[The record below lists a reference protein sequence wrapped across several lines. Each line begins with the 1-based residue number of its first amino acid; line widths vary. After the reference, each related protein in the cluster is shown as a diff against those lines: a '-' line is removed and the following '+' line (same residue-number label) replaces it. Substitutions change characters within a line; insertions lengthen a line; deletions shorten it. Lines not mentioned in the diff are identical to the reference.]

1 MTEAL
6 QKTISFGYSQ
16 VGGVQIHYAKAGNGP
31 RLVVLLH
38 GFPEF
43 WYSWRHQLV
52 DLSAS
57 GDFTVVAPDMR
68 GVNLSDKPENV
79 SDYDIR
85 NLVDDVIGLI
95 HNLGFETAAV
105 VGHDWG
111 AGVAWGAARFHPET
125 VSRVACLQVPPPDIW
140 KKNLGWKQLL
150 ASWYMF
156 FFQIPGVPEW
166 LLSAKDFD
174 GMEKAMR
181 NSTAVPGII
190 TDTDIIE
197 YKKGWSQPGAITGG
211 INVYRANIMKRIFGK
226 KMELPDIEV
235 PTLFIYGE
243 QDHAILPSTVEGV
256 AEVVAADYDEIRIP
270 ESAHWVQVEAREKV
284 SKALIEFL
292 GESNKEKP

>member
-1 MTEAL
+1 MSEAL
-6 QKTISFGYSQ
+6 QKTIGFGYAQ

-57 GDFTVVAPDMR
+57 GEFTVIAPDMR
-68 GVNLSDKPENV
+68 GVNLSDKPEDV
-79 SDYDIR
+79 ADYDIGM
-85 NLVDDVIGLI
+85 LVDDVIGLI
-95 HNLGFETAAV
+95 HHLGFEKASV

-111 AGVAWGAARFHPET
+111 AGIAWGAARFHPES
-125 VSRVACLQVPPPDIW
+125 VERVAALQVPPPDIW
-140 KKNLGWKQLL
+140 KKNLGIRQLL

-156 FFQIPGVPEW
+156 FFQIPKLPEF
-166 LLSAKDFD
+166 LLTAKNFE
-174 GMEKAMR
+174 GLENGLR
-181 NSTAVPGII
+181 NSTAVPGVI
-190 TDTDIIE
+190 TDDDIRV
-197 YKKGWSQPGAITGG
+197 YKEGWSQPGAIAGG

-226 KMELPDIEV
+226 NAELPNIKV

-256 AEVVAADYDEIRIP
+256 AEVVAADYDEVRIP

-284 SKALIEFL
+284 SNALLKFL
-292 GESNKEKP
+292 VGPKEQK